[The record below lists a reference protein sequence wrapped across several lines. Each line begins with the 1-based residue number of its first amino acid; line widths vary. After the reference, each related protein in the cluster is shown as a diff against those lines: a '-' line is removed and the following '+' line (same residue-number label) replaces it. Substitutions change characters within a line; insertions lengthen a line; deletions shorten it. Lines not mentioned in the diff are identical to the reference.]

1 MAKASGPPPI
11 LFILL
16 FLILGG
22 AGYWYFSQPKNSP
35 QTTNQTTETTNQ
47 TTGTI
52 PGTMPPPAQNS
63 ATLPPPAQNSATF
76 PFPTSVPPGTT
87 VRIDGST
94 SMVTIN
100 QNLKR
105 GFESLF
111 PGSSVVAIAN
121 GTDRGIQALT
131 TNTADIAA
139 ISRPLTSAEQS
150 QGLVAV
156 AVARD
161 QIAIVVG
168 KDNSYRRGLTSAQ
181 VMQIFQGQITDWSQV
196 GGSPGAIAVINR
208 PAISGTHQTF
218 KELVLQGGNFG
229 TTANITTMAQDA
241 TTPLLRQLG
250 TNGIGYATY
259 AQVANQQ
266 TVRVVPVDGL
276 TPEAAT
282 YPYQR
287 QLYYAYKSPP
297 SPQVQ
302 YFLGYATSPQGQQAM
317 LAEN

>member
-1 MAKASGPPPI
+1 MANTSGPPPI
-11 LFILL
+11 VFIML

-22 AGYWYFSQPKNSP
+22 AGYWYFSQPKNSSQIP
-35 QTTNQTTETTNQ
+35 QVNPGQTTPANPTTQ
-47 TTGTI
+47 
-52 PGTMPPPAQNS
+52 PPPAQT
-63 ATLPPPAQNSATF
+63 AATF
-76 PFPTSVPPGTT
+76 SFPTSVPPGTT

-105 GFESLF
+105 GFERQF
-111 PGSSVVAIAN
+111 PGSSILAIAN
-121 GTDRGIQALT
+121 GTDRGIQALIA
-131 TNTADIAA
+131 NSVDIAA

-150 QGLVAV
+150 QGLMAV
-156 AVARD
+156 PIAKD

-168 KDNSYRRGLTSAQ
+168 KNNPYTRGLTSTQ
-181 VMQIFQGQITDWSQV
+181 VMQIFQGQITDWSQL
-196 GGSPGAIAVINR
+196 GGLPGAIAVINR
-208 PAISGTHQTF
+208 PAISGTHQIF
-218 KELVLQGGNFG
+218 KELVLKGGNFG
-229 TTANITTMAQDA
+229 TTANIMTMTQDA

-259 AQVANQQ
+259 AQVASQQ

-276 TPEAAT
+276 TPEAPT

-287 QLYYAYKSPP
+287 LLYYAYKNPP

-302 YFLGYATSPQGQQAM
+302 YFLGYTTSPQGQQAM
-317 LAEN
+317 LTEN